1 MFRIGS
7 GRLTCLRWCSRRA
20 GCLDEARDHGRDRRS
35 HPGAVYRVPP
45 ETPHMQ
51 TPEMPEL
58 VAEVLNDF
66 LRPSNRESRQAAA
79 FSSL

>member
-1 MFRIGS
+1 
-7 GRLTCLRWCSRRA
+7 
-20 GCLDEARDHGRDRRS
+20 
-35 HPGAVYRVPP
+35 
-45 ETPHMQ
+45 MQ